1 MSIFGLRADEELQT
15 ALRKQVGGAVR
26 KYTSSGWL
34 FRQGEN
40 SSGFYLIE
48 TGRARIFMEST
59 NGTSLFEEVIDSGCV
74 VGLPAT
80 VNGNPYSLSCEVVA
94 DTEVLFVSREKLV
107 KLMRS
112 DANSAL
118 KLLDLLST
126 EVQAVRAE
134 LGTYAEQRGAQSPR
148 AKTEAVWKQG
158 F

>member
-1 MSIFGLRADEELQT
+1 MSIFGLRADEELQA
-15 ALRKQVGGAVR
+15 ALRKHSGGLVR
-26 KYTSSGWL
+26 KHTSSGWL
-34 FRQGEN
+34 FRQGEKP
-40 SSGFYLIE
+40 SGFYLIE
-48 TGRARIFMEST
+48 SGRARIFMEST

-94 DTEVLFVSREKLV
+94 DTEVLFVPREKLV

-112 DANSAL
+112 DANSAM

-134 LGTYAEQRGAQSPR
+134 LGNFAERGGAQSSR
-148 AKTEAVWKQG
+148 AKSEAI
-158 F
+158 